1 MYHEISLNIME
12 AITGISITS
21 RRPREAV
28 SYGAGFNNPE
38 STDKGGAY
46 FQQHRQGDS
55 PTYVANAL
63 PTETGY
69 VSVGRELCRILS
81 ISGGTGRLG
90 YASGCTRDHIVP
102 ATYSEEITGQPVH
115 LPTGTVIM
123 EHNKLH
129 QYGTGGLSTCR
140 SEMPVKG
147 IDLMSCGLI
156 GISRIGGR
164 LLAFTSTEIYV
175 SSAEDSFDFTPSLRT
190 QAQALSIVYPI
201 GSIVTIVPVGEIAYV
216 LGKTGGVVMKC
227 TGDAN
232 FPYSFGVID
241 DFDGISH
248 WRNCLVDYASIRTL
262 CFSRSGLV
270 WLEGDR
276 AVKSWADISSDLMDT
291 TRVKFPDDFPLAQD
305 IEQGVRTY
313 SQLDGYNT
321 AGLDHTDNPLV
332 SNSTLH
338 VEQSDV
344 ARLVSVRNSSHRYV
358 FVSYAPVGYSDIS
371 AIFQRCFVYDKWL
384 NRSTVLHINHTD
396 IICGKDDTL
405 FYCDDKGET
414 YQLIRD
420 AGIAIMYWDRYTST
434 NRKAVKLVGIAA
446 YGDFNT
452 DMYDLG
458 DIHSGLTI
466 KQPPIPSSIP
476 CISGQDISLRNAR
489 HSLRLLTKRRSELL
503 YSGLVVGHQVSF
515 AFGFSGRLTEL
526 VLRRSQ

>member
-1 MYHEISLNIME
+1 M
-12 AITGISITS
+12 
-21 RRPREAV
+21 
-28 SYGAGFNNPE
+28 
-38 STDKGGAY
+38 
-46 FQQHRQGDS
+46 
-55 PTYVANAL
+55 
-63 PTETGY
+63 
-69 VSVGRELCRILS
+69 
-81 ISGGTGRLG
+81 
-90 YASGCTRDHIVP
+90 
-102 ATYSEEITGQPVH
+102 
-115 LPTGTVIM
+115 
-123 EHNKLH
+123 
-129 QYGTGGLSTCR
+129 
-140 SEMPVKG
+140 
-147 IDLMSCGLI
+147 
-156 GISRIGGR
+156 
-164 LLAFTSTEIYV
+164 
-175 SSAEDSFDFTPSLRT
+175 
-190 QAQALSIVYPI
+190 YPI

-270 WLEGDR
+270 WIEGDR
-276 AVKSWADISSDLMDT
+276 AVKSWADISSNLMDT

-338 VEQSDV
+338 EEQSDV

-358 FVSYAPVGYSDIS
+358 FVSYAPVGHLDMS

-384 NRSTVLHINHTD
+384 NRSTVLHISHMD

-405 FYCDDKGET
+405 FYCGEKGET

-420 AGIAIMYWDRYTST
+420 AGIAILYWDRYTST